1 MPRSAR
7 KTTSCQRVRD
17 SSLASIPS
25 FPSQHPQVTMSLEWT
40 HEFCLSC
47 DKQTDGTTYC
57 SESCRLADYEKTSS
71 PSSTASSP
79 TLSEAPCD
87 WTFSKPTTSSTK
99 FYLSPAYDF
108 GLTSSSTRRDS
119 IRPALSPSTSHSS
132 LCSMRSN
139 SSAGLDAAQLS
150 EKAARELR
158 AYARSF
164 ESVRLQRRRSY

>member
-1 MPRSAR
+1 
-7 KTTSCQRVRD
+7 
-17 SSLASIPS
+17 
-25 FPSQHPQVTMSLEWT
+25 MSLDWT
-40 HEFCLSC
+40 HQFCLAC
-47 DKQTDGTTYC
+47 DKQTDGATYC

-71 PSSTASSP
+71 SPSSGASSP
-79 TLSEAPCD
+79 SLSGPSFEWA
-87 WTFSKPTTSSTK
+87 FSKPTTTSTK

-108 GLTSSSTRRDS
+108 GVPQASTRRDS
-119 IRPALSPSTSHSS
+119 TRSSQGLSPSASHTS